1 MNSRDAEIARLRA
14 DVATWQ
20 ARALDAVR
28 EGNAAVEA
36 ERKRHAATRL
46 RIALFA
52 GTVERA
58 AFEHRRKPGGMSVPF
73 FGDFA
78 HVPPSTIAR
87 LEWWARNLMDVAT
100 DPHATPENVCALE
113 PKALAESLR
122 RSAEDIEV
130 RHGLRSEETP
140 ETARAQ
146 ERADVCAALT
156 SEADAHRP
164 HDPDVS
170 MAFVMVRR
178 KIERGAHVGASGGA
192 S

>member
-28 EGNAAVEA
+28 EGNAAVEKVAQHA
-36 ERKRHAATRL
+36 EAARL

-52 GTVERA
+52 ETVDRA
-58 AFEHRRKPGGMSVPF
+58 AFEHRRKPGGMGVPF
-73 FGDFA
+73 HGDFS

-87 LEWWARNLMDVAT
+87 LEWWARNLLDVAT

-113 PKALAESLR
+113 PKVLAESLR
-122 RSAEDIEV
+122 RSADDIEI
-130 RHGLRSEETP
+130 RHGLRPEETP

-146 ERADVCAALT
+146 ERADVVAFLRSATWHYLPASLAAT
-156 SEADAHRP
+156 
-164 HDPDVS
+164 
-170 MAFVMVRR
+170 
-178 KIERGAHVGASGGA
+178 IESGAHVGASGGRK
-192 S
+192 